1 MWINGLNVEKG
12 RKKNKNEMSVLVI
25 KNVIKHN
32 SISMNKY
39 IIVAHTYNVFKMQQL
54 AEHR

>member
-1 MWINGLNVEKG
+1 MWINGLNDEKG

-25 KNVIKHN
+25 KNVLKHN

-39 IIVAHTYNVFKMQQL
+39 ISVAHTYNVFKMQ
-54 AEHR
+54 